1 VVHETSDDCY
11 RHLVPDRRGLIPTAE
26 VSQSSDVSWR
36 MRVARLFALDLLV
49 VIAFVLIGRRNHGED
64 GTVDGFF
71 RVAAPFLLALA
82 GAWVSGRKR
91 WASAAHWRYGVV
103 IWVFTVGMGLLLRRV
118 VFHNGTAIAFVI
130 VATLFLGLGLV
141 GWRVVS
147 NMIARKR
154 VASS

>member
-1 VVHETSDDCY
+1 
-11 RHLVPDRRGLIPTAE
+11 
-26 VSQSSDVSWR
+26 

-49 VIAFVLIGRRNHGED
+49 VVVFVLIGRRNHGED
-64 GTVDGFF
+64 GNAAGFF

-91 WASAAHWRYGVV
+91 WGNAPHWRFGVV
-103 IWVFTVGMGLLLRRV
+103 VWVFTVAMGLLLRRV

-141 GWRVVS
+141 GWRVAYGV
-147 NMIARKR
+147 IAGRR

>member
-1 VVHETSDDCY
+1 
-11 RHLVPDRRGLIPTAE
+11 
-26 VSQSSDVSWR
+26 

-49 VIAFVLIGRRNHGED
+49 VVVFVLIGRRNHGED
-64 GTVDGFF
+64 GNAAGFF

-141 GWRVVS
+141 GWRFVGS
-147 NMIARKR
+147 MLAARKAA
-154 VASS
+154 AS

>member
-1 VVHETSDDCY
+1 
-11 RHLVPDRRGLIPTAE
+11 
-26 VSQSSDVSWR
+26 
-36 MRVARLFALDLLV
+36 MRVARLFAVDLLV
-49 VIAFVLIGRRNHGED
+49 VVVFVVIGRRNHGED
-64 GTVDGFF
+64 GAAAGFF

-118 VFHNGTAIAFVI
+118 VFHNGTAVAFVI

-141 GWRVVS
+141 GWRVVA
-147 NMIARKR
+147 NAIAGKR
-154 VASS
+154 PTAS

>member
-1 VVHETSDDCY
+1 
-11 RHLVPDRRGLIPTAE
+11 
-26 VSQSSDVSWR
+26 
-36 MRVARLFALDLLV
+36 MRVAWLFALDVLV
-49 VIAFVLIGRRNHGED
+49 VVVFVLIGRRNHGED

-91 WASAAHWRYGVV
+91 WSSASHWRYGVV
-103 IWVFTVGMGLLLRRV
+103 IWVFTVAMGLLLRRV

-130 VATLFLGLGLV
+130 VATLFLGLGIV

-147 NMIARKR
+147 NMIASKR
-154 VASS
+154 VASP

>member
-1 VVHETSDDCY
+1 V
-11 RHLVPDRRGLIPTAE
+11 RI
-26 VSQSSDVSWR
+26 
-36 MRVARLFALDLLV
+36 ARLFALDLLV
-49 VIAFVLIGRRNHGED
+49 VVLFVLIGRRNHGED
-64 GTVDGFF
+64 GAAAGFF

-118 VFHNGTAIAFVI
+118 VFHNGTAFAFII

-141 GWRVVS
+141 GWRLVGNVIS
-147 NMIARKR
+147 SKR

>member
-1 VVHETSDDCY
+1 
-11 RHLVPDRRGLIPTAE
+11 
-26 VSQSSDVSWR
+26 
-36 MRVARLFALDLLV
+36 MRVARLFVLDLLV
-49 VIAFVLIGRRNHGED
+49 VVLFVLIGRRNHDED

-82 GAWVSGRKR
+82 GAWVWGRKR
-91 WASAAHWRYGVV
+91 WSSASHWRYGVV
-103 IWVFTVGMGLLLRRV
+103 IWVFTVAMGLLLRRV

-141 GWRVVS
+141 GWRVVAT
-147 NMIARKR
+147 MISDKR

>member
-1 VVHETSDDCY
+1 
-11 RHLVPDRRGLIPTAE
+11 
-26 VSQSSDVSWR
+26 
-36 MRVARLFALDLLV
+36 MRVARLFVLDLLV
-49 VIAFVLIGRRNHGED
+49 VVLFVLIGRRNHGED

-82 GAWVSGRKR
+82 GAWVWGRKR
-91 WASAAHWRYGVV
+91 WSSASHWRYGVV
-103 IWVFTVGMGLLLRRV
+103 IWVFTVAMGLLLRRV

-130 VATLFLGLGLV
+130 VATLFLGLGIV

-147 NMIARKR
+147 NTIASKR